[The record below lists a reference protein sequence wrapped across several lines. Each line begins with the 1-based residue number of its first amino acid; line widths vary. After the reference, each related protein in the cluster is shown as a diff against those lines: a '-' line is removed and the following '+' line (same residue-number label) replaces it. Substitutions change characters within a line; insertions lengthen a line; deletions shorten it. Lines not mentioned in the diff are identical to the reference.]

1 MADETKETALVVDD
15 NPALRRIISEAF
27 KSAGF
32 SVCEAGNGQEA
43 INVAEKS
50 SPDLIILDLVMP
62 VMNGLQAA
70 PELRRV
76 APKTIIILFTLYGSD
91 MESFDASNTGIDL
104 VLSKTDALPLVVEKA
119 CILMHNSAPKFAEK
133 K

>member
-1 MADETKETALVVDD
+1 MVDESKETVLVVDD
-15 NPALRRIISEAF
+15 NSALRRIISQAF
-27 KSAGF
+27 VSAGF

-76 APKTIIILFTLYGSD
+76 APQTIIILFTLYGSE
-91 MESFDASNTGIDL
+91 MEPFDASKTGIDL
-104 VLSKTDALPLVVEKA
+104 VLSKTDSLPLVVEKA
-119 CILMHNSAPKFAEK
+119 RKLVHKPAPKFAERK
-133 K
+133 